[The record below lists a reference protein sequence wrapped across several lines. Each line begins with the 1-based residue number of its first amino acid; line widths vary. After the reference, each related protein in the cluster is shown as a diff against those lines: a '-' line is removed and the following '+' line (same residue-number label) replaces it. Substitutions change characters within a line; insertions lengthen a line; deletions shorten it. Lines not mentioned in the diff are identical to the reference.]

1 MVKPTAPRSRRPS
14 REALLEFIAENPENS
29 SKREISRSFGLKGDD
44 RVWLRNTLRDF
55 VAEGL
60 IEGGRSA
67 HRGRPGLPPVM
78 VLEITG
84 VDNDGDLVAVPA
96 AWKHDLPRP
105 SVHLTGSSRALAC
118 GPGDRVLARI
128 TNSGGAYEGKIM
140 RVLPSPPSEI
150 LGVIEDSGRE
160 LRLTPVNRRTR
171 TEFIVDDAGDAV
183 PGDVV
188 VADVVPG
195 EAYGPA
201 RVRVRTRVGS
211 MTDART
217 LSLTA
222 IHEHGLP
229 DTFPDDVLA
238 EAAAAKV
245 PALGD
250 RTDFR
255 DVPFVTIDPETA
267 RDFDDAVW
275 AEPDTDGNDGWV
287 VRVAIADAAHYVTP
301 GSALD
306 AEAKNRGNSAYFP
319 DRVVPMLPESL
330 SASLCSLEEGVDR
343 ACMVATL
350 WLDAQGLTTRHKFE
364 RGLMRSV
371 KRLTYAQVQT
381 LHDDGGDKDINAL
394 VENLYGAHKALTKA
408 REVREPLEIETIEV
422 NVVLGDDGRVER
434 VEPMAHIT
442 SHQLIE
448 NMMIAANVAAAEVLT
463 EAQAPCMYRVH
474 DQPERERIVALAEFL
489 DSLGLRLDKGQRPTP
504 RMFNGFL
511 RKVAETSDGPA
522 VNQATL
528 RAQAKAEYSAHANPH
543 FGLNLTRYAHFTS
556 PIRRYAD
563 VLVHRALIT
572 TLGLGAGGMAGTD
585 GTDGTDGTGLEAIAQ
600 HISMTE
606 RRAVAAERDALARY
620 LATFLAD
627 QIGAEL
633 PGRIAGVTKAG
644 LFITLVETGADGLV
658 PMRTLGDDFYIWDEP
673 RHRLIGQRGHR
684 VYALG
689 DPVTVGIMEAVPA
702 TGGLLLEIRSGGKI
716 DHTAIQ
722 SRPQRPGRGSPGRG
736 TPGRRP
742 RPKSKRRPKR

>member
-1 MVKPTAPRSRRPS
+1 MAKSTAPRSRRPS
-14 REALLEFIAENPENS
+14 REALLEFIAENPTNS
-29 SKREISRSFGLKGDD
+29 GKRKIARSFGLKGDD
-44 RVWLRNTLRDF
+44 RVWLRDTLRGF

-67 HRGRPGLPPVM
+67 RRGRPGLPPVM

-84 VDNDGDLVAVPA
+84 VDNDGDLVGAPA
-96 AWKHDLPRP
+96 AWKHDAPRP
-105 SVHLTGSSRALAC
+105 TVHLTGSARALAC

-128 TNSGGAYEGKIM
+128 AQSGGAYEGKVM

-160 LRLTPVNRRTR
+160 LRLAPVNRKTR
-171 TEFIVDDAGDAV
+171 TEFIIDDPGDAV

-188 VADVVPG
+188 VAEVVSG
-195 EAYGPA
+195 KAYGPA
-201 RVRVRTRVGS
+201 RVRVRTRVGP

-229 DTFPDDVLA
+229 DTFPDEVLA
-238 EAAAAKV
+238 EAKAAKV
-245 PALGD
+245 PELGE

-255 DVPFVTIDPETA
+255 HVPFVTIDPETA

-275 AEPDTDGNDGWV
+275 AESDADVNSGWV
-287 VRVAIADAAHYVTP
+287 LRVAIADAAHYVTP

-306 AEAKNRGNSAYFP
+306 VEAKNRGNSAYFP
-319 DRVVPMLPESL
+319 DRVVPMLPEAL
-330 SASLCSLEEGVDR
+330 SASLCSLEEGIDR

-350 WLDAQGLTTRHKFE
+350 WLDAQGRTTRHKFE

-371 KRLTYAQVQT
+371 KRLTYGQVQQ
-381 LHDDGGDKDINAL
+381 LHDDGGNDHINAL
-394 VENLYGAHKALTKA
+394 VKNLYGAHKVLAKA
-408 REVREPLEIETIEV
+408 RKTRGPLEIETTEV

-434 VEPMAHIT
+434 VEPSAHIA

-448 NMMIAANVAAAEVLT
+448 DMMIAANVAAADVLT

-474 DQPERERIVALAEFL
+474 DQPERERVVALADFL
-489 DSLGLRLDKGQRPTP
+489 DSLGLRLDKGQRPNP
-504 RMFNGFL
+504 RIFNGVL
-511 RKVAETSDGPA
+511 RKVAETAHGPA
-522 VNQATL
+522 VHQATL
-528 RAQAKAEYSAHANPH
+528 RAQAKAEYSAQANPH
-543 FGLNLTRYAHFTS
+543 FGLNLVRYVHFTS

-572 TLGLGAGGMAGTD
+572 TLGLGAGGMAR
-585 GTDGTDGTGLEAIAQ
+585 TDGTGLEAMAQ

-644 LFITLVETGADGLV
+644 LFVTLVESGADGLV
-658 PMRTLGDDFYIWDEP
+658 LMRTLGDDFYIWDEP
-673 RHRLIGQRGHR
+673 SHRLIGERGHR
-684 VYALG
+684 VYTLG
-689 DPVTVGIMEAVPA
+689 DAVTVEILEAVPA
-702 TGGLLLEIRSGGKI
+702 TGGLLLEMKSGGKV
-716 DHTAIQ
+716 DHTATP
-722 SRPQRPGRGSPGRG
+722 SRPRRSMLGAKGRV
-736 TPGRRP
+736 P
-742 RPKSKRRPKR
+742 RPKSKRHPTKSKRGPMR